1 MKNRKTIIV
10 AFVLV
15 ACMLVGVGY
24 AVVFNT
30 MDIGGTASV
39 SREEAEK
46 AFNQDIYFS
55 GVVVDGTLDADG
67 VVAGDNKGYTANI
80 NTNNNDKAQFTVT
93 GLATQGDSVDI
104 TFRIENEGDLDADL
118 IAVSHT
124 ISNTTYFDVKYYV
137 VGGSVIDV
145 NDTAHNFYTLNAKAN
160 PSDPNTYVDI
170 KVVVT
175 LLATPTDHQSLTTTF
190 EFNATSDDTP

>member
-10 AFVLV
+10 AFMLV
-15 ACMLVGVGY
+15 ACMIVGVGY
-24 AVVFNT
+24 ALVVNT

-55 GVVVDGTLDADG
+55 GVVVGGVLKSEG

-93 GLATQGDSVDI
+93 GLSSQDDSVEI
-104 TFRIENEGDLDADL
+104 IFRVENKGDLNADL
-118 IAVSHT
+118 IVVSHT
-124 ISNTTYFDVKYYV
+124 NSNPTYFNVDYYV
-137 VGGSVIDV
+137 GSDEIDV
-145 NDTAHNFYTLNAKAN
+145 DDTENNFYTLDAKA
-160 PSDPNTYVDI
+160 DPGDDNTYVDI

-190 EFNATSDDTP
+190 EFNATSNDTP

>member
-10 AFVLV
+10 AFMLV
-15 ACMLVGVGY
+15 ACMIVGVGY
-24 AVVFNT
+24 ALVVNT

-55 GVVVDGTLDADG
+55 GVVVEGVLKPEG

-93 GLATQGDSVDI
+93 GLSSQDDSVEI
-104 TFRIENEGDLDADL
+104 IFRVENKGDLNAGL
-118 IAVSHT
+118 IVVSHT
-124 ISNTTYFDVKYYV
+124 NSNPTYFDVDYYV
-137 VGGSVIDV
+137 GSSEIDV
-145 NDTAHNFYTLNAKAN
+145 DDTENNFYTLDAKA
-160 PSDPNTYVDI
+160 DPGDDNTYVDI
-170 KVVVT
+170 KVVVK

-190 EFNATSDDTP
+190 EFNATSNDTP